1 MAVPALVVVRV
12 VRVVP
17 TPQPV
22 VGVLVVLAP
31 QLVLEVRVV
40 LAQALAGPAGLTAA
54 ALAAQAVDRRHLH
67 PVRFW

>member
-1 MAVPALVVVRV
+1 MQVPALVV

-22 VGVLVVLAP
+22 LGVLVVLT
-31 QLVLEVRVV
+31 QVLVV

-54 ALAAQAVDRRHLH
+54 TLAAQAVDRRPLH